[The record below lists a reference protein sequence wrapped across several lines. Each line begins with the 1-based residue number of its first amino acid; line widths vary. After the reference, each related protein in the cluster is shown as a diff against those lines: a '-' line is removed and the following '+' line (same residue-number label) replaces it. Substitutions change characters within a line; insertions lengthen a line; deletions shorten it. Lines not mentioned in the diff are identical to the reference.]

1 MNSLTLIA
9 LASIAAPIFAVQLE
23 ANIDMPSLAH
33 DDYELAQTT
42 T

>member
-1 MNSLTLIA
+1 MNSLTFIA
-9 LASIAAPIFAVQLE
+9 LAIAAPIFAVQLE